1 MNTVAAEQ
9 EELPPLPA
17 RPVHVGI
24 VMDGNGRWAAQRG
37 LPRLEGHRAGAHRVR
52 EVAEAAIDFGVEM
65 LTMYAFS
72 TENWARPEE
81 EVSGLMSLL
90 EETIAQEQDAV
101 VENQIQVRSIGRREA
116 VPSTLQIAI
125 DQLQEATRD
134 NERLTINFAFNYGG
148 RGEIVDAVREI
159 VAKGVPA
166 SQISEETI
174 AQHLYTRNLPD
185 PDLVIRTA
193 GEMRLSNFLLW
204 QAAYA
209 EYYAAPVYWPDFGRE
224 EFYEALADFSRRERK
239 FGGLAPAD
247 RAVSEDAASR
257 ADVAVSEDA
266 AGRADPAASGGRGNS
281 RNGNAQHGNAEK

>member
-1 MNTVAAEQ
+1 MEPTPPKSLETAPEEAETF
-9 EELPPLPA
+9 PPLPIT
-17 RPVHVGI
+17 PVHVGI

-37 LPRLEGHRAGAHRVR
+37 LPRLEGHRAGARCVR
-52 EVAEAAIDFGVEM
+52 EVAEAAIDFGVEI
-65 LTMYAFS
+65 LTLYAFS

-81 EVSGLMSLL
+81 EVTGLMTLL
-90 EETIAQEQDAV
+90 EETIEREQGAI
-101 VENQIQVRSIGRREA
+101 VENQIQVRSIGRRDA
-116 VPSTLQIAI
+116 VPSSLQVAI

-134 NERLTINFAFNYGG
+134 NDRLTINFGFNYGG

-166 SQISEETI
+166 SLISEETI

-209 EYYAAPVYWPDFGRE
+209 EYYAAQVFWPDFGRK
-224 EFYEALADFSRRERK
+224 EFYAALANYSRRERK
-239 FGGLAPAD
+239 FGGLAP
-247 RAVSEDAASR
+247 
-257 ADVAVSEDA
+257 
-266 AGRADPAASGGRGNS
+266 SGGLAGSDGLTNS
-281 RNGNAQHGNAEK
+281 QNGKAKQ

>member
-1 MNTVAAEQ
+1 MNTVSAEK
-9 EELPPLPA
+9 EELPPLPVK
-17 RPVHVGI
+17 PVHVGI

-116 VPSTLQIAI
+116 VPSTLQVAI
-125 DQLQEATRD
+125 DQLQEATRG
-134 NERLTINFAFNYGG
+134 NGRLTMNFAFNYGG

-166 SQISEETI
+166 SHISEDTI

-209 EYYAAPVYWPDFGRE
+209 EYYAAPVYWPDFGRA
-224 EFYEALADFSRRERK
+224 EFYEALANFSRRERK

-247 RAVSEDAASR
+247 T
-257 ADVAVSEDA
+257 VAVSEDA
-266 AGRADPAASGGRGNS
+266 AGRADAAGRGCAAASDGRGNS
-281 RNGNAQHGNAEK
+281 RNGNAKHGNAEQ